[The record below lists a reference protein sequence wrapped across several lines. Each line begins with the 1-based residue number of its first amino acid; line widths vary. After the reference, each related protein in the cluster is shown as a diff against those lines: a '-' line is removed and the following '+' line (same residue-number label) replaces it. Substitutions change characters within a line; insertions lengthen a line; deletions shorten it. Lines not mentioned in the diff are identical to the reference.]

1 MVMTD
6 GAESRRFGRAVGLLR
21 AEGTATQ
28 ASFVELFFDL
38 FVVFALTRLVAYAA
52 TNLSP
57 DAHPSEQWIT
67 IAHTLLMLLTLLWAW
82 TITTYVTARFD
93 PKRLAVQVFVV
104 GTAFGMLIMGGSVL
118 RAFDSRA
125 AGFAYPYVVM
135 QLGRT
140 LALGLM
146 LRGHALRRPFLH
158 ATVWYCLS
166 AVPWLLGVAVGSS
179 ARVVLW
185 SVALLIDLGGAR
197 AGWPLPGLK
206 SDRIA
211 TWGAHPR
218 YLASRFQQLLMI
230 ALGEP
235 LLAVGIIFSLKP
247 ASPYRDAA
255 LVTAFLTTVLLW
267 RIYYHLA
274 GELLPDAVASAVD
287 PARSGRI
294 AGVAHI
300 IMICGIVLNG
310 VGHEVIQSY
319 PARYTDPASLVMI
332 IGGPAAYLAGRAVL
346 ERVVFSRISR
356 RRFVAIAVL
365 LLLAAPSPVA
375 SPTAVAVAVGLVLL
389 GLAVAD
395 TRQSWNRPVESPSP
409 LR

>member
-1 MVMTD
+1 LIGALILASIAPAAFASGLRLWSSTPDRARYTAAAIPPLCGGPLRPAEIWWRWAESALRSAEDWLNVVMTD
-6 GAESRRFGRAVGLLR
+6 GAEARRIGRAVGLLR
-21 AEGTATQ
+21 PEGIATQ

-38 FVVFALTRLVAYAA
+38 FVVFTLTRLVAYAA

-57 DAHPSEQWIT
+57 DASASQRWIT
-67 IAHTLLMLLTLLWAW
+67 VAHTVLMLLTLLWAW
-82 TITTYVTARFD
+82 TITTYLTARFD
-93 PKRLAVQVFVV
+93 PKRLAVQIFVV
-104 GTAFGMLIMGGSVL
+104 ATAFGMLIMGGSVL

-125 AGFAYPYVVM
+125 AGFAYPYVLM
-135 QLGRT
+135 QLVRT
-140 LALGLM
+140 FALGLM

-247 ASPYRDAA
+247 ASP
-255 LVTAFLTTVLLW
+255 
-267 RIYYHLA
+267 
-274 GELLPDAVASAVD
+274 
-287 PARSGRI
+287 
-294 AGVAHI
+294 
-300 IMICGIVLNG
+300 
-310 VGHEVIQSY
+310 
-319 PARYTDPASLVMI
+319 
-332 IGGPAAYLAGRAVL
+332 
-346 ERVVFSRISR
+346 
-356 RRFVAIAVL
+356 
-365 LLLAAPSPVA
+365 
-375 SPTAVAVAVGLVLL
+375 
-389 GLAVAD
+389 
-395 TRQSWNRPVESPSP
+395 
-409 LR
+409 

>member
-1 MVMTD
+1 
-6 GAESRRFGRAVGLLR
+6 
-21 AEGTATQ
+21 
-28 ASFVELFFDL
+28 
-38 FVVFALTRLVAYAA
+38 VVA
-52 TNLSP
+52 
-57 DAHPSEQWIT
+57 
-67 IAHTLLMLLTLLWAW
+67 
-82 TITTYVTARFD
+82 
-93 PKRLAVQVFVV
+93 
-104 GTAFGMLIMGGSVL
+104 TAFGMLIMGASVL
-118 RAFDSRA
+118 SAFDGRA
-125 AGFAYPYVVM
+125 VGFAYPYVVM
-135 QLGRT
+135 QLVRT
-140 LALGLM
+140 FALGLM

-185 SVALLIDLGGAR
+185 SVALLIDLVGAR

-218 YLASRFQQLLMI
+218 YLASRFQQLQMI

-247 ASPYRDAA
+247 ASPYRDIA

-274 GELLPDAVASAVD
+274 GELLADALASASD
-287 PARSGRI
+287 PARTGRI
-294 AGVAHI
+294 AGAAHI
-300 IMICGIVLNG
+300 AMICGIVLNG
-310 VGHEVIQSY
+310 VGHEVVQSY
-319 PARYTDPASLVMI
+319 PSSHTDPAWLAML
-332 IGGPAAYLAGRAVL
+332 IGGPAVYLAGRAVL

-356 RRFVAIAVL
+356 RRFVAITAL
-365 LLLAAPSPVA
+365 LLLAAPSRFAP
-375 SPTAVAVAVGLVLL
+375 PTAAAVVSGLVLL
-389 GLAVAD
+389 ALAVAD
-395 TRQSWNRPVESPSP
+395 TRQSSNRPAESPSP